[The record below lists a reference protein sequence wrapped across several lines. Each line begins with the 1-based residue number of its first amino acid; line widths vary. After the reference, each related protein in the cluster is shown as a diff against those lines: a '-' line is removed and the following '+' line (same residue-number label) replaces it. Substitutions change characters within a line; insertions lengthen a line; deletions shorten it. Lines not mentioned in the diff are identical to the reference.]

1 MLVGMD
7 GERGSRLGS
16 FLIGGLVGSVAG
28 VAAVAR
34 MRVRER
40 RPRVPV
46 AGLAAFEQ
54 APCFRELLER
64 EAAER
69 APSGEDGGSLR

>member
-1 MLVGMD
+1 VD

-28 VAAVAR
+28 LAAAGR
-34 MRVRER
+34 MRMKSRPSRET
-40 RPRVPV
+40 P

-54 APCFRELLER
+54 APCFREVVER

-69 APSGEDGGSLR
+69 SPSDETTTLR